1 MYDVPETRLGAAPL
15 GGPFIEPREQRVERA
30 PDAARQQLLL
40 AANVIIDA
48 GLGDTRRPGDVVERA
63 AVVPALA
70 KHAHRHVENRVEG
83 VRLALLRRWTAHRY
97 RLQWPVSLTGCAS
110 ACQSLCNSRATAP
123 GESAVKYAIAIRNMG
138 PQSNRTTIRSC
149 ARIAEQAGFDA
160 LFVSDHL
167 CIPPDQTEGS
177 GGRYLD
183 VLATLAFIA
192 GATEKIRLGVSVL
205 VVPYRPA
212 VLTAKQVATIQ
223 ELSGERMILGVGGM
237 KPEFAALGANIRKR
251 GAITDE
257 TLSVLH
263 HLFSADVPGA
273 YDGPLVKF
281 PSFVFLPRP
290 KRPPIW
296 IGGNGPAATNR
307 VLKYGDGW
315 HPMLPAAELK
325 AKVEEL
331 NARARSA
338 GRELPE
344 IVVRRGLKL
353 DDTDA
358 ARAKVAAEKDAGAT
372 YFILDLG
379 RYADE
384 HAFGKAAET
393 FMARVAS

>member
-1 MYDVPETRLGAAPL
+1 MK
-15 GGPFIEPREQRVERA
+15 F
-30 PDAARQQLLL
+30 
-40 AANVIIDA
+40 
-48 GLGDTRRPGDVVERA
+48 
-63 AVVPALA
+63 
-70 KHAHRHVENRVEG
+70 G
-83 VRLALLRRWTAHRY
+83 V
-97 RLQWPVSLTGCAS
+97 
-110 ACQSLCNSRATAP
+110 
-123 GESAVKYAIAIRNMG
+123 AIRNMG
-138 PQSNRTTIRSC
+138 PQSNRATIRAC

-223 ELSGERMILGVGGM
+223 ELSGERMILGIGVGWM
-237 KPEFAALGANIRKR
+237 KREFAALGADFRRR

-257 TLSVLH
+257 TLSVIH

-281 PSFVFLPRP
+281 PSFVFMPRP
-290 KRPPIW
+290 ARPPIW
-296 IGGNGPAATNR
+296 IGGNGPAAMNR
-307 VLKYGDGW
+307 VLKFGDGW

-325 AKVEEL
+325 VKVEEL
-331 NARARSA
+331 NAQARQA

-344 IVVRRGLKL
+344 IIVRRGLRL
-353 DDTDA
+353 DDTAA
-358 ARAKVAAEKDAGAT
+358 ARTKLKAEREAGAT

-379 RYADE
+379 RYPDE
-384 HAFGKAAET
+384 HSFGKSVET
-393 FMARVAS
+393 FIAKVAS

>member
-1 MYDVPETRLGAAPL
+1 MK
-15 GGPFIEPREQRVERA
+15 F
-30 PDAARQQLLL
+30 
-40 AANVIIDA
+40 
-48 GLGDTRRPGDVVERA
+48 
-63 AVVPALA
+63 
-70 KHAHRHVENRVEG
+70 G
-83 VRLALLRRWTAHRY
+83 V
-97 RLQWPVSLTGCAS
+97 
-110 ACQSLCNSRATAP
+110 
-123 GESAVKYAIAIRNMG
+123 AIRNMG
-138 PQSNRTTIRSC
+138 PQSNRTTIRAC

-183 VLATLAFIA
+183 VLATMAFLA
-192 GATEKIRLGVSVL
+192 GATDKIRIGVSVL

-223 ELSGERMILGVGGM
+223 ELSGERMILGVGVGWM
-237 KPEFAALGANIRKR
+237 KPEFDALGVNHRRR

-257 TLSVLH
+257 TLRVIH
-263 HLFSADVPGA
+263 HLFNADEPGA

-296 IGGNGPAATNR
+296 VGGNSPAAMNR
-307 VLKYGDGW
+307 AIKFGDGW

-331 NARARSA
+331 QTRARSA
-338 GRELPE
+338 GRPEPE
-344 IVVRRGLKL
+344 IVVRRGLRF
-353 DDTDA
+353 DDLAA
-358 ARAKVAAEKDAGAT
+358 ARAKLAAEKEAGAT

-379 RYADE
+379 RYPDE
-384 HAFGKAAET
+384 QSFGKSIET
-393 FMARVAS
+393 FMTKVAS

>member
-1 MYDVPETRLGAAPL
+1 MK
-15 GGPFIEPREQRVERA
+15 F
-30 PDAARQQLLL
+30 
-40 AANVIIDA
+40 
-48 GLGDTRRPGDVVERA
+48 
-63 AVVPALA
+63 AV
-70 KHAHRHVENRVEG
+70 
-83 VRLALLRRWTAHRY
+83 
-97 RLQWPVSLTGCAS
+97 
-110 ACQSLCNSRATAP
+110 
-123 GESAVKYAIAIRNMG
+123 AIRNMG
-138 PQSNRTTIRSC
+138 PQSNRNSIRAC

-183 VLATLAFIA
+183 VLATLAFLA

-223 ELSGERMILGVGGM
+223 ELSGERMILGAGVGWM
-237 KPEFAALGANIRKR
+237 KPEFDALGAEFRRR

-257 TLSVLH
+257 TLSVIH

-273 YDGPLVKF
+273 YRGTLVKF

-296 IGGNGPAATNR
+296 IGGNGPAAMNR
-307 VLKYGDGW
+307 VLRFGDGW
-315 HPMLPAAELK
+315 HPMLPASELK

-331 NARARSA
+331 HARARAA
-338 GRELPE
+338 GRGVPE
-344 IVVRRGLKL
+344 IIVRRGLKL
-353 DDTDA
+353 DDSAA
-358 ARAKVAAEKDAGAT
+358 ARAKVAAEREAGAT

-379 RYADE
+379 RYPDE
-384 HAFGKAAET
+384 MSFGKSVER
-393 FMARVAS
+393 FMSTIV